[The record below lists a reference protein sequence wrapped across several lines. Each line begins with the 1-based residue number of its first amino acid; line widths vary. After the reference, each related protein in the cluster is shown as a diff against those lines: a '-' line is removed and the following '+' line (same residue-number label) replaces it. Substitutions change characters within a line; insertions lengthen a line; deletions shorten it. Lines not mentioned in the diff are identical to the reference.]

1 MTSEIEILQHQS
13 ELPGRRGRWLLVI
26 VISAVFLTGWMLSPD
41 DSGSGTHR
49 QLGLP
54 ECLLLQATGVRCP
67 TCGMTTAFSH
77 FVRGHWL
84 AALQANPAGALLAL
98 GLAICWPLLVLSLT
112 GHCVAPGT
120 WLMRRLPVLVMG
132 WLALAGGYWLLS
144 MLKRSE
150 F

>member
-1 MTSEIEILQHQS
+1 M
-13 ELPGRRGRWLLVI
+13 I
-26 VISAVFLTGWMLSPD
+26 VISAVFLAAWILTPD

-54 ECLLLQATGVRCP
+54 ECLLLQLTGVPCP

-84 AALQANPAGALLAL
+84 AALQSNPAGALLAL
-98 GLAICWPLLVLSLT
+98 GLAICWPALVLSLT
-112 GHCVAPGT
+112 GHCAAPGT

-132 WLALAGGYWLLS
+132 WLALAGAYWLLVIFR
-144 MLKRSE
+144 RSL